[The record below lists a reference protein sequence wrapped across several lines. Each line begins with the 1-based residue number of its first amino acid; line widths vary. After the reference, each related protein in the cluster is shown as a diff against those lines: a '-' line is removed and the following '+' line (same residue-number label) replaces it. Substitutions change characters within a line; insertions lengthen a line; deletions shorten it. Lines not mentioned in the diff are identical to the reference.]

1 MLYAVQADLSPR
13 RISNAELIQLT
24 DDTNSGA
31 VNAQLVTDILDEASA
46 MVDSYSRN
54 RYTVPLQA
62 SSQVKGITLTIAEYL
77 LYLRRKRMKPDVR
90 QAYEDAVAFLKDVSA
105 GKAGLD
111 QPVTAAPQSGS
122 GDVLVTAKTERF
134 GDGNLSGFLPED
146 DDTDQPGVNTTN
158 IF

>member
-1 MLYAVQADLSPR
+1 MSYAVQSDLSPR

-31 VNAQLVTDILDEASA
+31 VNAQLVTDVLDEASA
-46 MVDSYSRN
+46 LIDSYCRV

-62 SSQVKGITLTIAEYL
+62 SSQVKGLCLTIGEYL

-90 QAYEDAVAFLKDVSA
+90 QAYEDALAFLKDVSTS
-105 GKAGLD
+105 KAGLD
-111 QPVTAAPQSGS
+111 QPATATPQTSG
-122 GDVLVTAKTERF
+122 GDVQVTQVQERF
-134 GDGNLSGFLPED
+134 SEDSLAGFLPD
-146 DDTDQPGVNTTN
+146 PNNPNSGS